1 MRKMPMETRS
11 DVDTDPPVDPGG
23 ARGSETA
30 TSAAT
35 STGRVWFDQASAFA
49 RRSVQEVRNSWI
61 MLLWVI
67 AFPAIMYLLTAT
79 QGTESSAAGDA
90 TLSIGIGILGA
101 MFVCLYLFGNQ
112 LATDLEDRRYVA
124 YRSMPLSPSAELA
137 GRMTAGLVL
146 AGGAFAATI
155 AAGITTGASYGL
167 RGPESIPIVILAGVL
182 TCVFWMVVA
191 IPLVVV
197 ADNKR
202 VAEWTTTL
210 LAVGAFV
217 LTGFNGAMPGGAQ
230 LDGDLLNVLPN
241 TLPTRLLVYH
251 LVPAENWADL
261 GVSPPALPVG
271 PEYVALL
278 VGYAVLAA
286 VVGTLVMNR
295 SLYDRG
301 WSL

>member
-1 MRKMPMETRS
+1 MSTDSLS
-11 DVDTDPPVDPGG
+11 DTEPDPEPVRTTTTDASKP
-23 ARGSETA
+23 TA
-30 TSAAT
+30 G
-35 STGRVWFDQASAFA
+35 GRVWLDQATAFA
-49 RRSVQEVRNSWI
+49 ARSLQEVRNSWI
-61 MLLWVI
+61 MLLWVV

-79 QGTESSAAGDA
+79 QGTDSSAASDA
-90 TLSIGIGILGA
+90 TFSIGIGVLGA

-112 LATDLEDRRYVA
+112 LATDLEDSRYVA
-124 YRSMPLSPSAELA
+124 YRSMPISPSAELA

-146 AGGAFAATI
+146 AGAAFAATML
-155 AAGITTGASYGL
+155 AGVATGATYGL
-167 RGPESIPIVILAGVL
+167 RGPESIAIVLLAGVL

-210 LAVGAFV
+210 LAVSAFV
-217 LTGFNGAMPGGAQ
+217 LTGFNGAMPGSAP

-251 LVPAENWADL
+251 LVPAENWTEL
-261 GVSPPALPVG
+261 GVAPPALPTG
-271 PEYVALL
+271 PEHVALL
-278 VGYAVLAA
+278 VGYAVLAL
-286 VVGTLVMNR
+286 VVGTLVVNR

-301 WSL
+301 WWP